1 MLISVVQTLASQ
13 LNATLAGAAAL
24 VACAFALLTFD
35 RWQVRGQPHELAWT
49 IAMTLFAIGSLAL
62 WWAEATGWTIFVFR
76 VFFVSGAVLNVGW
89 LALGT
94 IYLLA
99 GTITGDR
106 VRNYLIGLSAFSIGV
121 VLVAPAKREI
131 IEGEFPSARELFGV
145 TPRVLAAVGSGVP
158 ALIII
163 FGALWSTYRVIKKSS
178 PTVSTRSVRVVKSR
192 LRLATSNVLVAAGTI
207 VLSASGLL
215 AGRLGKDRAFAV
227 TLLIGL
233 CILFAGF
240 LVATK
245 SFQTNL
251 SARTGDKSKLLANHK
266 RSDTR
271 RKNRKQ

>member
-35 RWQVRGQPHELAWT
+35 RWQVRSQPHELAWT

-99 GTITGDR
+99 GTTTGDR

-240 LVATK
+240 LVATN
-245 SFQTNL
+245 SSQTNL
-251 SARTGDKSKLLANHK
+251 SVTTGDKSKLLANHK
-266 RSDTR
+266 RSNAR

>member
-1 MLISVVQTLASQ
+1 VLISVIQTSTSG
-13 LNATLAGAAAL
+13 LNATLAGAAAI
-24 VACAFALLTFD
+24 VACAFALITFD

-76 VFFVSGAVLNVGW
+76 IFFLSGAVLNVGW

-94 IYLLA
+94 IYLIA
-99 GTITGDR
+99 GTTSGDR
-106 VRNYLIGLSAFSIGV
+106 IRNYLIGLSAFSIGV
-121 VLVAPAKREI
+121 VLVAPAKKEI
-131 IEGEFPSARELFGV
+131 TVGEFPSARELFGV
-145 TPRVLAAVGSGVP
+145 TPRILAAVGSGVP

-178 PTVSTRSVRVVKSR
+178 PTISTRNVRIVKSP
-192 LRLATSNVLVAAGTI
+192 LRLATSNILVAAGTI
-207 VLSASGLL
+207 VLSASGSL

-240 LVATK
+240 LVATNT
-245 SFQTNL
+245 SQTTL
-251 SARTGDKSKLLANHK
+251 PVSTGDKLRLSTNHK
-266 RSDTR
+266 RSDAR

>member
-1 MLISVVQTLASQ
+1 MLISVIQTSTSG
-13 LNATLAGAAAL
+13 LNATLAGAAAI
-24 VACAFALLTFD
+24 VACAFALITFD

-76 VFFVSGAVLNVGW
+76 IFFLSGAVLNVGW

-94 IYLLA
+94 IYLIA
-99 GTITGDR
+99 GTTTGDR
-106 VRNYLIGLSAFSIGV
+106 IRNYLIGLSAFSIGV
-121 VLVAPAKREI
+121 VLVAPAKKEI
-131 IEGEFPSARELFGV
+131 SVGEFPSARELFGV
-145 TPRVLAAVGSGVP
+145 TPRILAAVGSGVP

-178 PTVSTRSVRVVKSR
+178 PTISTRNVRIVKSP
-192 LRLATSNVLVAAGTI
+192 LRLATSNILVAAGTI
-207 VLSASGLL
+207 VLSASGSL

-240 LVATK
+240 LVATNT
-245 SFQTNL
+245 SQTTL
-251 SARTGDKSKLLANHK
+251 PVTTGDKLKLSANHK
-266 RSDTR
+266 RNDAR

>member
-1 MLISVVQTLASQ
+1 MLISVIQTSTSG
-13 LNATLAGAAAL
+13 LNATLAGAAAI
-24 VACAFALLTFD
+24 VACAFALITID

-76 VFFVSGAVLNVGW
+76 IFFLSGAVLNVGW

-94 IYLLA
+94 IYLIA
-99 GTITGDR
+99 GATTGDR
-106 VRNYLIGLSAFSIGV
+106 IRNYLIGLSAFSIGV
-121 VLVAPAKREI
+121 VLVAPAKKEI
-131 IEGEFPSARELFGV
+131 TVGEFPSARELFGV
-145 TPRVLAAVGSGVP
+145 TPRILAAVGSGLP

-178 PTVSTRSVRVVKSR
+178 PTISTRNVRIVKSP
-192 LRLATSNVLVAAGTI
+192 LRLATSNILVAAGTI
-207 VLSASGLL
+207 VLSASGSL

-240 LVATK
+240 LVATNT
-245 SFQTNL
+245 SQTTL
-251 SARTGDKSKLLANHK
+251 PVSTGDKSKLSANHK
-266 RSDTR
+266 RNDAR

>member
-1 MLISVVQTLASQ
+1 VLISVIQTSTSG
-13 LNATLAGAAAL
+13 LNATLAGAAAI
-24 VACAFALLTFD
+24 VACAFALITFD

-76 VFFVSGAVLNVGW
+76 IFFLSGAVLNVGW

-94 IYLLA
+94 IYLIA
-99 GTITGDR
+99 GTTSGDR
-106 VRNYLIGLSAFSIGV
+106 IRNYLIGLSAFSIGV
-121 VLVAPAKREI
+121 VLVAPAKKEI
-131 IEGEFPSARELFGV
+131 TVGEFPSARELFGV
-145 TPRVLAAVGSGVP
+145 TPRILAAVGSGVP

-178 PTVSTRSVRVVKSR
+178 PTISTRNVRIVKSP
-192 LRLATSNVLVAAGTI
+192 LRLATSNILVAAGTI
-207 VLSASGLL
+207 VLSASGSL

-240 LVATK
+240 LVATNT
-245 SFQTNL
+245 SQTTL
-251 SARTGDKSKLLANHK
+251 PVITGDKLKLSANHK
-266 RSDTR
+266 RSDAR

>member
-1 MLISVVQTLASQ
+1 MLISVIQTSTSG
-13 LNATLAGAAAL
+13 LNATLAGAAAI
-24 VACAFALLTFD
+24 VACAFALITFD

-76 VFFVSGAVLNVGW
+76 IFFLSGAVLNVGW

-94 IYLLA
+94 IYLIA
-99 GTITGDR
+99 GATTGDR
-106 VRNYLIGLSAFSIGV
+106 IRNYLIGLSAFSIGV
-121 VLVAPAKREI
+121 VLVAPAKKEI
-131 IEGEFPSARELFGV
+131 TVGEFPSARELFGV
-145 TPRVLAAVGSGVP
+145 TPRILAAVGSGVP

-178 PTVSTRSVRVVKSR
+178 PTISTRNVRIVKSP
-192 LRLATSNVLVAAGTI
+192 LRLATSNILVAAGTI
-207 VLSASGLL
+207 VLSASGSL

-240 LVATK
+240 LVATNT
-245 SFQTNL
+245 SQTTL
-251 SARTGDKSKLLANHK
+251 PVSTGDKSKLSANHK
-266 RSDTR
+266 RNDAR

>member
-1 MLISVVQTLASQ
+1 MLISVIQTSTSG
-13 LNATLAGAAAL
+13 LNATLAGAAAI
-24 VACAFALLTFD
+24 VACAFALITID

-99 GTITGDR
+99 GTTTGDR
-106 VRNYLIGLSAFSIGV
+106 VRNYLIGLSAFSLGV

-131 IEGEFPSARELFGV
+131 IDGEFPSARELFGV
-145 TPRVLAAVGSGVP
+145 TPRVLAAVGSGLP

-178 PTVSTRSVRVVKSR
+178 PTISTRNVRIVKSP
-192 LRLATSNVLVAAGTI
+192 LRLATSNILVAAGTI
-207 VLSASGLL
+207 VLSASGSL

-240 LVATK
+240 LVATNT
-245 SFQTNL
+245 SQTTL
-251 SARTGDKSKLLANHK
+251 PVSTGDKSKLSANHK
-266 RSDTR
+266 RNDAR

>member
-1 MLISVVQTLASQ
+1 MLISVIQTSTSG
-13 LNATLAGAAAL
+13 LNATLAGAAAI
-24 VACAFALLTFD
+24 VACAFALITFD

-76 VFFVSGAVLNVGW
+76 IFFLSGAVLNVGW

-94 IYLLA
+94 IYLIA
-99 GTITGDR
+99 GKTTGDR
-106 VRNYLIGLSAFSIGV
+106 IRNYLIGLSAFSIGV
-121 VLVAPAKREI
+121 VLVAPAKKEI
-131 IEGEFPSARELFGV
+131 SVGEFPSARELFGV
-145 TPRVLAAVGSGVP
+145 TPRILAAVGSGVP
-158 ALIII
+158 AMIII

-178 PTVSTRSVRVVKSR
+178 PTISTRNVRIVKSP
-192 LRLATSNVLVAAGTI
+192 LRLATSNILVAAGTI
-207 VLSASGLL
+207 VLSASGSL

-240 LVATK
+240 LVATNA
-245 SFQTNL
+245 SQTTL
-251 SARTGDKSKLLANHK
+251 PVTTGDKLKLSANHK
-266 RSDTR
+266 RNDAR

>member
-1 MLISVVQTLASQ
+1 MLISVIQTSTSG
-13 LNATLAGAAAL
+13 LNATLAGAAAI
-24 VACAFALLTFD
+24 VACAFALITFD

-76 VFFVSGAVLNVGW
+76 IFFLSGAVLNVGW

-94 IYLLA
+94 IYLIA
-99 GTITGDR
+99 GTTTGDR
-106 VRNYLIGLSAFSIGV
+106 IRNYLIGLSAFSIGV
-121 VLVAPAKREI
+121 VLVAPAKKEI
-131 IEGEFPSARELFGV
+131 SVGEFPSARELFGV
-145 TPRVLAAVGSGVP
+145 TPRILAAVGSGVP

-178 PTVSTRSVRVVKSR
+178 PTISTRNVRIVKSP
-192 LRLATSNVLVAAGTI
+192 LRLATSNILVAAGTI
-207 VLSASGLL
+207 VLSASGSL

-240 LVATK
+240 LVATN
-245 SFQTNL
+245 SSQTNL
-251 SARTGDKSKLLANHK
+251 SVTTGDKSKLLANHK
-266 RSDTR
+266 RSDAR